1 MQLHLQGLSTNVE
14 HNRNKGL
21 LEDGTRLST
30 EAGASVDVRN
40 FNSYTVY
47 VQ

>member
-21 LEDGTRLST
+21 LEDWTRLST